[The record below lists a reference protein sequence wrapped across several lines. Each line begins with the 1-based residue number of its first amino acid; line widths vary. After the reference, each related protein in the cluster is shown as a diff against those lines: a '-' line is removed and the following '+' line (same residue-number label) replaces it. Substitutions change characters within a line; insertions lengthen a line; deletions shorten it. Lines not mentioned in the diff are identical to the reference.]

1 VERLEDF
8 PPKLLAWARAS
19 KPMWLKPPADL
30 AEVRALQAGQAGEG
44 WAK

>member
-1 VERLEDF
+1 
-8 PPKLLAWARAS
+8 LLAWAKAT

-30 AEVRALQAGQAGEG
+30 AEVRALQSGEAGEG